1 MFIDDS
7 TDLLAA
13 LIIAVFVGV
22 GLILMA
28 WIDSLIKGGW
38 SANRL
43 FRRLRALFGVAPKTL
58 PVVTRQFPMSDLPNI
73 QRALD
78 RLAAE
83 PGISHSVVGY
93 DGYTL
98 RQIGQGAASWG
109 TVQPKESALR
119 YLDVDIDVD
128 EQMQCME
135 NGLRLFNTTDG
146 PFAIFVA
153 ATHAAN
159 SGSISLEVMALTPQA
174 AAKVINRV
182 REDAAKLS
190 VYRGKVVSFEERHV
204 DDGPGFVNVRFHQ
217 LPAVADDEIILP
229 PETLS
234 LVKRN
239 SVHFF
244 EHADILRRSGR
255 SLKRGLLL
263 HGVPG
268 TGKTLTAKW
277 LSTSLKD
284 VTVILLSGEQLWHV
298 KECCQLARALA
309 PALVIMEDVDL
320 IAEERQASSHHTALH
335 QLLNEMDGLDSDAEV
350 IFLLTTNRPEVIEPA
365 LANRPG
371 RIDQAIHFPLPN
383 AECRHR
389 LFALYGKGLNL
400 ANVNVERFVKRT
412 DGASPAFIK
421 ELIRKS
427 ALNAA
432 ENACNG
438 DDCLS
443 LADAHFDEALR
454 ELTIGG
460 GELSRQLLGF
470 HIASEN

>member
-1 MFIDDS
+1 LDRF
-7 TDLLAA
+7 TDERRLVGGLL
-13 LIIAVFVGV
+13 
-22 GLILMA
+22 
-28 WIDSLIKGGW
+28 
-38 SANRL
+38 
-43 FRRLRALFGVAPKTL
+43 RRLRTLFGVAPKTL
-58 PVVTRQFPMSDLPNI
+58 PVVTRQFPMSDLPNL

-78 RLAAE
+78 RLADE
-83 PGISHSVVGY
+83 SGVTRTVVGY

-98 RQIGQGAASWG
+98 RQIGQGLSTWSA
-109 TVQPKESALR
+109 VQPKEGALR
-119 YLDVDIDVD
+119 YMDVDIDVD

-135 NGLRLFNTTDG
+135 NGLHLFQTADG

-153 ATHAAN
+153 ATHAAS
-159 SGSISLEVMALTPQA
+159 SGSISVEVMAPSPQA
-174 AAKVINRV
+174 AAKAISRV

-204 DDGPGFVNVRFHQ
+204 DDGPGFVNVRFHE
-217 LPAVADDEIILP
+217 LPAVSDDEIILP

-244 EHADILRRSGR
+244 EHADVLRRSGR

-277 LSTSLKD
+277 LSTNLKE

-309 PALVIMEDVDL
+309 PSLVIMEDVDL
-320 IAEERQASSHHTALH
+320 IAEERQTVSHHTALH

-371 RIDQAIHFPLPN
+371 RIDQAIHFPLPD
-383 AECRHR
+383 AECRQR

-400 ANVNVERFVKRT
+400 SNVNVERFVKRT

-421 ELIRKS
+421 ELIRKA
-427 ALNAA
+427 ALIAA
-432 ENACNG
+432 ETGCNG

-470 HIASEN
+470 HVASED